1 MLLFLS
7 SLFQITFSSPK
18 VVKILSICS
27 DLDDVSFTH
36 AIENILRQKY
46 PFVEV
51 KICYLNKGYD
61 KASEYRS
68 RLSDVWFLR
77 DFDQI
82 WIFDFN
88 PFWAYGNRL
97 SDKEIYV
104 LSKVVSEGRVLV
116 IGYST
121 FISSWSNSFES
132 FLGVKLLNY
141 STADTVLEFSYGN
154 KVYKYNSSFGIF
166 LIDVG
171 EDETLA
177 SFSNGWPAIV
187 ERDYGYG
194 RVYVFTFNPVKWA
207 LDGRNLMA
215 YNVVSEVLEASIEN
229 PPKTVPPPM
238 FEYFVHR
245 VKLLLTNIVV
255 SFLLV
260 ILMFSSVIALARYGF
275 LPYALT
281 VYMFRPG
288 AYLTKRGLLKREE
301 FRIVLDYIIMHP
313 GCNLRELSVAT
324 GFSKRELKY
333 FLAILEG
340 VDFITSIKLKDLDLI
355 FCLKG
360 EEGRAIVNVMDS
372 MEAYEDII
380 ITVVKNPGV
389 LLTELA
395 SKVDLDP
402 YSLKNI
408 ISKLE
413 NYGVL
418 VLKKTLVDYRI
429 YPTKKLVRELCE

>member
-36 AIENILRQKY
+36 VIENMLRQKY

-51 KICYLNKGYD
+51 KIYYLNKGYD

-77 DFDQI
+77 GFDQI

-88 PFWAYGNRL
+88 PFWAYGDRL

-154 KVYKYNSSFGIF
+154 KVYKYNSSFGLF

-171 EDETLA
+171 EDVTLA

-187 ERDYGYG
+187 EREYGYG

-207 LDGRNLMA
+207 LESYVGIGFPNGKWYVRVDLLVKR
-215 YNVVSEVLEASIEN
+215 YQPKNVEELIKVLSWVVLEEVCHSLGWLHRKGCEIEERN
-229 PPKTVPPPM
+229 
-238 FEYFVHR
+238 FLW
-245 VKLLLTNIVV
+245 KLINY
-255 SFLLV
+255 
-260 ILMFSSVIALARYGF
+260 SS
-275 LPYALT
+275 
-281 VYMFRPG
+281 
-288 AYLTKRGLLKREE
+288 
-301 FRIVLDYIIMHP
+301 
-313 GCNLRELSVAT
+313 
-324 GFSKRELKY
+324 
-333 FLAILEG
+333 
-340 VDFITSIKLKDLDLI
+340 
-355 FCLKG
+355 
-360 EEGRAIVNVMDS
+360 
-372 MEAYEDII
+372 
-380 ITVVKNPGV
+380 
-389 LLTELA
+389 
-395 SKVDLDP
+395 
-402 YSLKNI
+402 
-408 ISKLE
+408 
-413 NYGVL
+413 
-418 VLKKTLVDYRI
+418 
-429 YPTKKLVRELCE
+429 